1 MYLGLDLGTS
11 GLKALLID
19 EQERIVAE
27 TSAPL
32 TVTRPRDGWSE
43 QLPTDWIT
51 AAETVLDELAG
62 AADLSGV
69 GGIGLSGHMHGATL
83 LDASDEPLRP
93 CILWNDTRSA
103 AEAAEMDAD
112 PDWRRISG
120 NIVFPGFTAP
130 KVQWVRRHEPE
141 IAERIAEVLLP
152 KDYLRLWLTGD
163 HVGEMSDASGTS
175 WLDTGARDWSDTL
188 LEKSGLSRDQMPSL
202 VEGSAPSGEIRD
214 VFASRWGLP
223 RGTVVAGGG
232 GDNAASGIGAGVVA
246 DGTAFLSLGTS
257 GVLFAATDGYR
268 PDAGSAVHTFCHALP
283 GTWHQMGVILAATD
297 ALNWFARLVGR
308 DAQGLTRDLG
318 SLQAPGATTF
328 LPYLGGERTPH
339 NDASARGAFRG
350 LDHATDTAAATRAVI
365 EGVSFAFRDCRDA
378 LAATGTRIERA
389 LALGGGS
396 RSDYWL
402 SCLATALDIPLDV
415 PQSGDFGAALGA
427 ARLGRM
433 AATGD
438 LSAPPPPISR
448 TIEPVDSLSGA
459 FDEAHERY
467 QATYAALRDTR

>member
-223 RGTVVAGGG
+223 PWNGRGRWWWRQRRLRHWRGCRRRRH
-232 GDNAASGIGAGVVA
+232 GVSV
-246 DGTAFLSLGTS
+246 S
-257 GVLFAATDGYR
+257 R
-268 PDAGSAVHTFCHALP
+268 H
-283 GTWHQMGVILAATD
+283 
-297 ALNWFARLVGR
+297 VGR
-308 DAQGLTRDLG
+308 
-318 SLQAPGATTF
+318 
-328 LPYLGGERTPH
+328 
-339 NDASARGAFRG
+339 
-350 LDHATDTAAATRAVI
+350 
-365 EGVSFAFRDCRDA
+365 
-378 LAATGTRIERA
+378 
-389 LALGGGS
+389 
-396 RSDYWL
+396 
-402 SCLATALDIPLDV
+402 
-415 PQSGDFGAALGA
+415 
-427 ARLGRM
+427 
-433 AATGD
+433 
-438 LSAPPPPISR
+438 
-448 TIEPVDSLSGA
+448 
-459 FDEAHERY
+459 
-467 QATYAALRDTR
+467 ALRRDGRLPPRRG